1 MTRLASIA
9 FGRLCRDR
17 TFSAEEFI
25 TGDWNVACDTEN
37 HQVELSKFE
46 ESSWGSGFLS
56 FPIDSTLS
64 IKYLARH
71 IVALASSGRSAAQ
84 PLVFLEAH
92 CPPLFE
98 NASSSVLGDHT
109 TRLPSPALAGNGE
122 LPPVMRCICLR
133 FATLQ
138 DQENFIRGCKGLHL
152 PRCVTTYTPIARKN
166 LYHKDNLRLLEN
178 FCCLL
183 CFDLAFEV
191 QKSFFSGLLDPLELC
206 VSLKAEI
213 LQLQQQSEYHAV
225 LIFRHFASNLD
236 FPTFARKHGRRR
248 RATAAVPDLPDLLR
262 KAASEYRARLAQ
274 HRNILSP
281 SPTIVQSYHVI
292 VTPSS
297 WILEG
302 PLPDRGNGES

>member
-25 TGDWNVACDTEN
+25 TGDWRVDCSTEN

-46 ESSWGSGFLS
+46 ESSFGSGLFS
-56 FPIDSTLS
+56 IESQLS

-71 IVALASSGRSAAQ
+71 IVALAASGRLAGQS
-84 PLVFLEAH
+84 LVFLEAH

-98 NASSSVLGDHT
+98 NASTSVLGDHT
-109 TRLPSPALAGNGE
+109 ARLPSPTGHGE
-122 LPPVMRCICLR
+122 MRPVMRCICLTFTTPR
-133 FATLQ
+133 
-138 DQENFIRGCKGLHL
+138 DQEGFIRSCKGLHL
-152 PRCVTTYTPIARKN
+152 PRCVTVHTRIVRKN
-166 LYHKDNLRLLEN
+166 LYHRDNLRLLEN
-178 FCCLL
+178 FCQLL

-191 QKSFFSGLLDPLELC
+191 QKSFSSGLLDPRELC
-206 VSLKAEI
+206 VLLKDQI

-225 LIFRHFASNLD
+225 LILRHFASTLN
-236 FPTFARKHGRRR
+236 FPTFARKYGRRR
-248 RATAAVPDLPDLLR
+248 RATTTVPSLPDLLR
-262 KAASEYRARLAQ
+262 KAASEYQARLAQ

-281 SPTIVQSYHVI
+281 PPAIVQSYHVI